1 MSNEK
6 KISLTEVYKSD
17 FCTWY
22 IYDSMNLL
30 PQSRHDNVMNALNN
44 DAINMTKKDAIDFC
58 DIGIRELT
66 LAIAATHE
74 GRIKD
79 AVKHQ
84 QAALDQE
91 KLRKWIHSQD
101 VSEKVLMD
109 FLLNYTVI
117 ELADGEKEDASEQSD
132 YWYKI
137 KAKRLEDSFEEKKT
151 LLHIAWTAIKGQSN
165 ISKEDLL
172 NYIQTKEMGEKE
184 LRGILK
190 LSILETM

>member
-1 MSNEK
+1 MSD
-6 KISLTEVYKSD
+6 KICLTEVYKSD
-17 FCTWY
+17 WGTWY

-44 DAINMTKKDAIDFC
+44 DAINMTKQDAIDFC
-58 DIGIRELT
+58 DFGIRELT

-79 AVKHQ
+79 AIKHQ

-91 KLRKWIHSQD
+91 RLRKWIHSQD
-101 VSEKVLMD
+101 VNEKVLLD
-109 FLLNYTVI
+109 FILNYSVV
-117 ELADGEKEDASEQSD
+117 ELADGEKEDAAEQSD

-137 KAKRLEDSFEEKKT
+137 KAKRIEDCFDEKKT
-151 LLHIAWTAIKGQSN
+151 LSQIAWTAIKGQSN
-165 ISKEDLL
+165 ISSADLL
-172 NYIQTKEMGEKE
+172 NYMKERAKGERE

-190 LSILETM
+190 LSISETI

>member
-1 MSNEK
+1 MSD
-6 KISLTEVYKSD
+6 KIPLTEVYRSD
-17 FCTWY
+17 WGTWY

-44 DAINMTKKDAIDFC
+44 DAINMTKQDAIDFC
-58 DIGIRELT
+58 DVGIRELT

-79 AVKHQ
+79 AIKHQ

-91 KLRKWIHSQD
+91 RLRKWIHSQD
-101 VSEKVLMD
+101 VNEKVLLD
-109 FLLNYTVI
+109 FILNYSVV
-117 ELADGEKEDASEQSD
+117 ELADGEKEDAAEQSD

-137 KAKRLEDSFEEKKT
+137 KAKRIEDCFDEKKT
-151 LLHIAWTAIKGQSN
+151 LCHIAWTAIKGQSN
-165 ISKEDLL
+165 ISSEDLL
-172 NYIQTKEMGEKE
+172 NYMKERAKGERE

-190 LSILETM
+190 LSISETI